1 MAIKKSELYSSLWA
15 GADSLRGGMDAS
27 EYKNYVLNLLFLKYI
42 SDKAK
47 NNMDSEIEVPQGCFY
62 EDILAL
68 EGDKEIGD
76 KLNKIIAKI
85 AERNDLKGVIDSVDF
100 NDNTKLGEGKAM
112 MDTLSNL
119 VKIFADLSLGA
130 HGALDDDLLGDAYE
144 YLMRHFASESG
155 KSKGQ
160 FYTPS
165 EVSLLLS
172 LLLGIDENTRQD
184 KSIYDPTCGSGSLL
198 LKASSLAGKKG
209 LTIYGQEKDISTTA
223 LCKMNMILHNSAT
236 ADIAKGGFSTLSNP
250 FFTTENGMLKTFD
263 YVVANPPFSLKNWT
277 DGLSIDPKSKQV
289 INDSFNRFEDGTPP
303 EKNGD
308 FAFLLHIIKSLK
320 DTGKGAVILPHG
332 VLFRGNAEGVI
343 RKNLLMKGY
352 IKGVIGLAPN
362 LFYGT
367 SIPACVIV
375 LDKENAHARKGVF
388 MIDASKDFKKDGN
401 KNRLRDQDVQKMIDT
416 FNALKEIPYYSKM
429 VSLEEISANDY
440 NLNIPRYIA
449 SKQELEKDLF
459 ALINSPSYL
468 PKNEIKAYA
477 PYFQVFKELKNM
489 LFKKSDKEGY
499 YALKTECENIK
510 ELITQS
516 LEYQTFHASVLSA
529 FDRLE
534 LFTTFNDLEPGFN
547 PKTLIESVCS
557 KVLKEFEKV
566 GILDKYGV
574 YQLFKDYYN
583 EVLQDDWFLLS
594 FNGFRSAK
602 ELRKLNP
609 LKDKN
614 KKANYLEEP
623 DFVIQKTY
631 YKSDLIPKNLIK
643 QRFFEKET
651 KELEALE
658 NALNEKEALL
668 DEFIEEHSNE
678 EGLFDGL
685 KINESVLKK
694 ELKNAT
700 DLEDKQILKTDL
712 EDKQILKT
720 DLEDK
725 QILKTALEWLE
736 AKNKALKMKNKAY
749 EELELK
755 AFHQYKNLEIN
766 EIKDLIIK
774 DKWLNSLKNALEN
787 KIQKRINAFI
797 STLNEIISSYSNSLL
812 ELDKEV
818 KESES
823 KVLEHL
829 KDLGLMG

>member
-1 MAIKKSELYSSLWA
+1 MSWL
-15 GADSLRGGMDAS
+15 
-27 EYKNYVLNLLFLKYI
+27 
-42 SDKAK
+42 
-47 NNMDSEIEVPQGCFY
+47 
-62 EDILAL
+62 
-68 EGDKEIGD
+68 
-76 KLNKIIAKI
+76 
-85 AERNDLKGVIDSVDF
+85 
-100 NDNTKLGEGKAM
+100 
-112 MDTLSNL
+112 
-119 VKIFADLSLGA
+119 
-130 HGALDDDLLGDAYE
+130 
-144 YLMRHFASESG
+144 
-155 KSKGQ
+155 
-160 FYTPS
+160 
-165 EVSLLLS
+165 
-172 LLLGIDENTRQD
+172 
-184 KSIYDPTCGSGSLL
+184 
-198 LKASSLAGKKG
+198 
-209 LTIYGQEKDISTTA
+209 
-223 LCKMNMILHNSAT
+223 
-236 ADIAKGGFSTLSNP
+236 
-250 FFTTENGMLKTFD
+250 
-263 YVVANPPFSLKNWT
+263 NPPFSLKNWT

-332 VLFRGNAEGVI
+332 VLFRGNAEGAI
-343 RKNLLMKGY
+343 RKNLLTKGY

-375 LDKENAHARKGVF
+375 LDKENARARKGVF

-401 KNRLRDQDVQKMIDT
+401 KNRLREQDVQKVIDT

-440 NLNIPRYIA
+440 NLNIARYIA
-449 SKQELEKDLF
+449 TKQESEKDLF
-459 ALINSPSYL
+459 ALINSHKASYL

-477 PYFQVFKELKNM
+477 PYFKVFKELKNT

-510 ELITQS
+510 DLITQS
-516 LEYQTFHASVLSA
+516 LEFQAFHASVLNA
-529 FDRLE
+529 FDRLN
-534 LFTTFNDLEPGFN
+534 LFETFDNLKPGFN

-566 GILDKYGV
+566 EILDKYGV

-594 FNGFRSAK
+594 FSFNDFLSAK

-643 QRFFEKET
+643 QRFFEKEA
-651 KELEALE
+651 KELEKLE
-658 NALNEKEALL
+658 NALNEKEA
-668 DEFIEEHSNE
+668 DFEEFIEEHSNNE
-678 EGLFDGL
+678 EGLFYEL
-685 KINESVLKK
+685 KTNESVLKK

-700 DLEDKQILKTDL
+700 DLED
-712 EDKQILKT
+712 E
-720 DLEDK
+720 E
-725 QILKTALEWLE
+725 ILKTALELLE

-755 AFHQYKNLEIN
+755 AFHQYKNLELN

-774 DKWLNSLKNALEN
+774 DKWLKSLKNALEN
-787 KIQKRINAFI
+787 KILKRINAFT
-797 STLNEIISSYSNSLL
+797 SALDEIISNYSNSLL

>member
-42 SDKAK
+42 SDKAR
-47 NNMDSEIEVPQGCFY
+47 NNNFSEIEVPQGCFY

-172 LLLGIDENTRQD
+172 LLLGINENTRQD

-198 LKASSLAGKKG
+198 LKASSLAGKNG

-223 LCKMNMILHNSAT
+223 LCKMNMILHNSAD
-236 ADIAKGGFSTLSNP
+236 ADIAKGGSSTLSNP
-250 FFTTENGMLKTFD
+250 FFIKNGMLQTFD

-289 INDSFNRFEDGTPP
+289 INDRFNRFEDGTPP

-308 FAFLLHIIKSLK
+308 FAFLLHIIKSLNP
-320 DTGKGAVILPHG
+320 TGKGAVILPHG

-343 RKNLLMKGY
+343 RKNLLTKGY

-367 SIPACVIV
+367 SIPACVII

-401 KNRLRDQDVQKMIDT
+401 KNRLREQDVQKMIDT
-416 FNALKEIPYYSKM
+416 FNAYKEIPYYSKI
-429 VSLEEISANDY
+429 VSLEEISTNDY
-440 NLNIPRYIA
+440 NLNIPRYITA
-449 SKQELEKDLF
+449 KQESEKDLF
-459 ALINSPSYL
+459 ALINSHKASYL
-468 PKNEIKAYA
+468 PKNEIEAYA
-477 PYFQVFKELKNM
+477 PYFQVFKELKNT

-516 LEYQTFHASVLSA
+516 LEYQTFHASVLNA
-529 FDRLE
+529 FESLD
-534 LFTTFNDLEPGFN
+534 LFETFNDLEPGFN

-566 GILDKYGV
+566 GTLDKYGV
-574 YQLFKDYYN
+574 YQIFKDYYN

-594 FNGFRSAK
+594 FNGFESAK
-602 ELRKLNP
+602 ELRELTP

-614 KKANYLEEP
+614 KKANYLEKP

-631 YKSDLIPKNLIK
+631 YKSDLIPKHLIK

-651 KELEALE
+651 KELEELE

-700 DLEDKQILKTDL
+700 DLEDKQILKT
-712 EDKQILKT
+712 
-720 DLEDK
+720 
-725 QILKTALEWLE
+725 ALEWLE

-755 AFHQYKNLEIN
+755 AFHQYKNLELS
-766 EIKDLIIK
+766 EIKVLIIQ

-787 KIQKRINAFI
+787 KILKRINALT
-797 STLNEIISSYSNSLL
+797 SALNGIIQTYSNSLL

>member
-47 NNMDSEIEVPQGCFY
+47 NNNFSEIEVPQGCFY

-85 AERNDLKGVIDSVDF
+85 AKRNELEGVIDSVDF

-112 MDTLSNL
+112 IDTLSNL

-236 ADIAKGGFSTLSNP
+236 ADIAKGGSSTLSNP
-250 FFTTENGMLKTFD
+250 LFTTENGMLKTFD

-289 INDSFNRFEDGTPP
+289 INDRFNRFEDGTPP

-320 DTGKGAVILPHG
+320 NTGKGAVILPHG
-332 VLFRGNAEGVI
+332 VLFRGNAEGSI

-388 MIDASKDFKKDGN
+388 LIDASKDFKKDGN

-416 FNALKEIPYYSKM
+416 FNAYKEIPYYSKM

-449 SKQELEKDLF
+449 AKPESEKDLF
-459 ALINSPSYL
+459 ALINSHKASYL
-468 PKNEIKAYA
+468 PKNEIKAYD
-477 PYFQVFKELKNM
+477 PYFKVFKELKNT

-510 ELITQS
+510 ELIIQS
-516 LEYQTFHASVLSA
+516 SEYQTFHASVLSA

-547 PKTLIESVCS
+547 PKTLIEGVCS
-557 KVLKEFEKV
+557 KVLYEFEKIE
-566 GILDKYGV
+566 ILDKYGV

-594 FNGFRSAK
+594 FNDFRSAK
-602 ELRKLNP
+602 ELRELTP

-623 DFVIQKTY
+623 DFAIQKTY

-643 QRFFEKET
+643 QRFFEQEA
-651 KELEALE
+651 KELEELE

-668 DEFIEEHSNE
+668 DEFIEEHSSE
-678 EGLFDGL
+678 EGLFYEL

-700 DLEDKQILKTDL
+700 DSEDKK
-712 EDKQILKT
+712 
-720 DLEDK
+720 
-725 QILKTALEWLE
+725 ILKTALEWLE

-774 DKWLNSLKNALEN
+774 DKWLKSLKNALEN
-787 KIQKRINAFI
+787 KILKRINAFT
-797 STLNEIISSYSNSLL
+797 SALNGIIQTYSNSLL

>member
-85 AERNDLKGVIDSVDF
+85 AERNGLKGVIDSVDF

-112 MDTLSNL
+112 VDTLSNL

-223 LCKMNMILHNSAT
+223 LCKMNMILHNSAD

-250 FFTTENGMLKTFD
+250 FFIKNGMLQTFD

-343 RKNLLMKGY
+343 RKNLLTKGY

-375 LDKENAHARKGVF
+375 LDKENARARKGVF

-401 KNRLRDQDVQKMIDT
+401 KNRLREQDVQKMIDT
-416 FNALKEIPYYSKM
+416 FNAYKEIPYYSKM

-468 PKNEIKAYA
+468 PKNEIKAYD
-477 PYFQVFKELKNM
+477 PYFQVFKELKNT

-510 ELITQS
+510 DYITQS

-529 FDRLE
+529 FESLD

-583 EVLQDDWFLLS
+583 EVLQDDWFLISL
-594 FNGFRSAK
+594 NGFISAK

-700 DLEDKQILKTDL
+700 DLEDKQILKT
-712 EDKQILKT
+712 
-720 DLEDK
+720 
-725 QILKTALEWLE
+725 ALEWLE

-797 STLNEIISSYSNSLL
+797 SALNEIISSYSNSLL

-829 KDLGLMG
+829 KDLGLIGW

>member
-1 MAIKKSELYSSLWA
+1 MAIKKSELHSSLWA

-42 SDKAK
+42 SDKAR
-47 NNMDSEIEVPQGCFY
+47 NNNFSEIEVPQGCFY

-76 KLNKIIAKI
+76 KLNKIIAEI

-112 MDTLSNL
+112 IDTLSNL

-172 LLLGIDENTRQD
+172 LLLGIDANTRQD

-198 LKASSLAGKKG
+198 LKASSLAGKNG

-236 ADIAKGGFSTLSNP
+236 ADIAKGGSSTLSNP
-250 FFTTENGMLKTFD
+250 FFIKNGMLQTFD

-332 VLFRGNAEGVI
+332 VLFRGNAEGTI
-343 RKNLLMKGY
+343 RKNLLTKGY

-375 LDKENAHARKGVF
+375 LDKENACARKGVF

-416 FNALKEIPYYSKM
+416 FNAYKEIPYYSKM

-449 SKQELEKDLF
+449 TKQELEKDLF
-459 ALINSPSYL
+459 ALINSHKASYL
-468 PKNEIKAYA
+468 PKNEIKAYD
-477 PYFQVFKELKNM
+477 PYFKVFKELKNT

-510 ELITQS
+510 DYITQS
-516 LEYQTFHASVLSA
+516 LEYQAFHASVLSA
-529 FDRLE
+529 FDRLD

-547 PKTLIESVCS
+547 PKTLIESVCQ

-583 EVLQDDWFLLS
+583 EVLQDDWFLIS
-594 FNGFRSAK
+594 FNGFESAK

-651 KELEALE
+651 KELEELE

-685 KINESVLKK
+685 KINESILKK

-700 DLEDKQILKTDL
+700 DS
-712 EDKQILKT
+712 
-720 DLEDK
+720 EDK
-725 QILKTALEWLE
+725 QILKTALEYLE

-766 EIKDLIIK
+766 EIKDLIIQ
-774 DKWLNSLKNALEN
+774 DKWLKSLKNALEN
-787 KIQKRINAFI
+787 KIQKRTNAFT
-797 STLNEIISSYSNSLL
+797 SALNEIIQTYSNSLL

>member
-42 SDKAK
+42 SDKARNDAK
-47 NNMDSEIEVPQGCFY
+47 NNTDSEIEVPEGCFY

-85 AERNDLKGVIDSVDF
+85 AEQNDLKGVIDSVDF

-112 MDTLSNL
+112 MDALSNL

-198 LKASSLAGKKG
+198 LKASSLAGKNG
-209 LTIYGQEKDISTTA
+209 LTIYGQEKDISTRA
-223 LCKMNMILHNSAT
+223 LCKMNTILHNSAD

-250 FFTTENGMLKTFD
+250 LFTTENGMLKTFD

-289 INDSFNRFEDGTPP
+289 INDRFNRFEDGTPP

-320 DTGKGAVILPHG
+320 NTGKGAVILPHG

-343 RKNLLMKGY
+343 RKNLLLKGY

-375 LDKENAHARKGVF
+375 LDKENARARKGVF
-388 MIDASKDFKKDGN
+388 LIDASKDFKKDGN
-401 KNRLRDQDVQKMIDT
+401 KNRLREQDVQKMIDT
-416 FNALKEIPYYSKM
+416 FNALKEIPHYSKM

-449 SKQELEKDLF
+449 AKQESEKDLF
-459 ALINSPSYL
+459 ALINSHKASYL
-468 PKNEIKAYA
+468 PKNEIEAYA
-477 PYFQVFKELKNM
+477 PYFKVFKELKNT

-516 LEYQTFHASVLSA
+516 LEFQTFHASVLSA
-529 FDRLE
+529 FDRLD
-534 LFTTFNDLEPGFN
+534 LFETFNHLEPGFN

-557 KVLKEFEKV
+557 KVLKEFEKIE
-566 GILDKYGV
+566 ILDKYGV

-602 ELRKLNP
+602 ELRKLTP

-643 QRFFEKET
+643 QRFFEKEA
-651 KELEALE
+651 KELEGLE

-668 DEFIEEHSNE
+668 NEFIEEHSNE

-685 KINESVLKK
+685 KINESALKK

-700 DLEDKQILKTDL
+700 DSEDKK
-712 EDKQILKT
+712 
-720 DLEDK
+720 
-725 QILKTALEWLE
+725 ILKTALELLE

-755 AFHQYKNLEIN
+755 AFHQYKNLELG
-766 EIKDLIIK
+766 EIKDLIIQ

-787 KIQKRINAFI
+787 KIQKRINAFA
-797 STLNEIISSYSNSLL
+797 SALNEIISSYSNSLL
-812 ELDKEV
+812 E
-818 KESES
+818 
-823 KVLEHL
+823 
-829 KDLGLMG
+829 

>member
-42 SDKAK
+42 SDKAR
-47 NNMDSEIEVPQGCFY
+47 NNNFSEIEVPQGCFY

-85 AERNDLKGVIDSVDF
+85 AKRNDLEGVIDSVDF

-112 MDTLSNL
+112 IDTLSNL

-223 LCKMNMILHNSAT
+223 LCKMNTILHNSAD
-236 ADIAKGGFSTLSNP
+236 ADIAKGGSSTLSNP
-250 FFTTENGMLKTFD
+250 LFIKNGMLKTFD

-289 INDSFNRFEDGTPP
+289 INDRFNRFEDGTPP

-320 DTGKGAVILPHG
+320 NTGKGAVILPHG

-343 RKNLLMKGY
+343 RKNLLLKGY

-367 SIPACVIV
+367 SIPACVMV
-375 LDKENAHARKGVF
+375 LDKENARTRKGVF
-388 MIDASKDFKKDGN
+388 VIDASKDFKKDGN

-449 SKQELEKDLF
+449 AKQESEKDLF

-468 PKNEIKAYA
+468 PKNEIEAYD
-477 PYFQVFKELKNM
+477 PYFQVFKELKNT
-489 LFKKSDKEGY
+489 LFKESDKEGY

-516 LEYQTFHASVLSA
+516 SEFQTFHASVLNA
-529 FDRLE
+529 FDRLD
-534 LFTTFNDLEPGFN
+534 LFETFNDLKPGFN
-547 PKTLIESVCS
+547 PKTLIKSVCQ
-557 KVLKEFEKV
+557 KVLKEFEKIE
-566 GILDKYGV
+566 ILDKYGV
-574 YQLFKDYYN
+574 YQIFKDCYN
-583 EVLQDDWFLLS
+583 KVLQDDWFLLS
-594 FNGFRSAK
+594 FNDFLSAK
-602 ELRKLNP
+602 ELRELTP

-623 DFVIQKTY
+623 DFVIQKTH
-631 YKSDLIPKNLIK
+631 YKSDLIPKHLIK
-643 QRFFEKET
+643 QRFFEKES
-651 KELEALE
+651 KELEELE

-668 DEFIEEHSNE
+668 DEFIEEHSSE
-678 EGLFDGL
+678 EGLFYES

-700 DLEDKQILKTDL
+700 DLEDKK
-712 EDKQILKT
+712 
-720 DLEDK
+720 
-725 QILKTALEWLE
+725 ILKTALELLE
-736 AKNKALKMKNKAY
+736 AKNKALKMKNKAH
-749 EELELK
+749 EALELK
-755 AFHQYKNLEIN
+755 AFHQYKNLKLG
-766 EIKDLIIK
+766 EIKDLIIQ
-774 DKWLNSLKNALEN
+774 DKWLKSLKNALEN
-787 KIQKRINAFI
+787 KILKRINAFT
-797 STLNEIISSYSNSLL
+797 SALNGIIQTYSNSLL

-829 KDLGLMG
+829 KDLGIVV

>member
-42 SDKAK
+42 SDKARS
-47 NNMDSEIEVPQGCFY
+47 NMDSEIEVPQGCFY

-76 KLNKIIAKI
+76 KLNKIISKI
-85 AERNDLKGVIDSVDF
+85 AEQNDLKGVIDSVDF

-112 MDTLSNL
+112 IDTLSNL
-119 VKIFADLSLGA
+119 VKIFADLSLGT

-184 KSIYDPTCGSGSLL
+184 KSIYDPACGSGSLL
-198 LKASSLAGKKG
+198 LKASSLAGEKG

-236 ADIAKGGFSTLSNP
+236 ADIAKGGSSTLSNP
-250 FFTTENGMLKTFD
+250 LFTTENGMLKTFD

-289 INDSFNRFEDGTPP
+289 INDRFNRFEDGTPP

-320 DTGKGAVILPHG
+320 NTGKGAVILPHG
-332 VLFRGNAEGVI
+332 VLFGGNAEGAI
-343 RKNLLMKGY
+343 RKNLLTKGY

-367 SIPACVIV
+367 SIPACVII
-375 LDKENAHARKGVF
+375 LDKENARARKGVF
-388 MIDASKDFKKDGN
+388 IIDASKDFKKDGN

-440 NLNIPRYIA
+440 NLNIPRYITA
-449 SKQELEKDLF
+449 KQESEKDLF
-459 ALINSPSYL
+459 ALTNSHKASYL

-477 PYFQVFKELKNM
+477 PYFRVFKELKNT

-516 LEYQTFHASVLSA
+516 SEFQTFHASVLSA

-534 LFTTFNDLEPGFN
+534 LSTTFNSLEPGFN

-557 KVLKEFEKV
+557 KVLYEFEKIE
-566 GILDKYGV
+566 ILDKYGV

-583 EVLQDDWFLLS
+583 EVLQDDWFLIS
-594 FNGFRSAK
+594 FNGFISAK
-602 ELRKLNP
+602 ELRELTP

-631 YKSDLIPKNLIK
+631 YKSDLIPKHLIK
-643 QRFFEKET
+643 QRFFEKEA
-651 KELEALE
+651 KELEELE
-658 NALNEKEALL
+658 NALNGKEA
-668 DEFIEEHSNE
+668 DFEEFIEEHSNE

-700 DLEDKQILKTDL
+700 DSEDEK
-712 EDKQILKT
+712 
-720 DLEDK
+720 
-725 QILKTALEWLE
+725 ILKTALALLE

-755 AFHQYKNLEIN
+755 AFHQYKNLELD
-766 EIKDLIIK
+766 EIKDLIIQ

-787 KIQKRINAFI
+787 KIQKRINAFT
-797 STLNEIISSYSNSLL
+797 SALNGIIQTYSNSLL

>member
-42 SDKAK
+42 SDKAR
-47 NNMDSEIEVPQGCFY
+47 NNNFSEIEVPQGCFY

-112 MDTLSNL
+112 IDTLSNL

-172 LLLGIDENTRQD
+172 LLLGIDANTKQD

-198 LKASSLAGKKG
+198 LKASSLAGKNG

-223 LCKMNMILHNSAT
+223 LCKMNMILHHSAD

-250 FFTTENGMLKTFD
+250 LFTTENGMLKTFD

-289 INDSFNRFEDGTPP
+289 INDRFNRFEDGTPP

-332 VLFRGNAEGVI
+332 VLFRGNAQGAI
-343 RKNLLMKGY
+343 RKNLLTKGY

-375 LDKENAHARKGVF
+375 LDKENARAKKGVF

-401 KNRLRDQDVQKMIDT
+401 KNRLREQDVQKMIDT

-440 NLNIPRYIA
+440 NLNIARYIA
-449 SKQELEKDLF
+449 AKQESEKDLF
-459 ALINSPSYL
+459 ALINSHKASYL

-477 PYFQVFKELKNM
+477 PYFQLKNT

-510 ELITQS
+510 DLITQS
-516 LEYQTFHASVLSA
+516 SEFQAFHASVLNA
-529 FDRLE
+529 FDRLN
-534 LFTTFNDLEPGFN
+534 LFETFDHLEPGFN

-566 GILDKYGV
+566 EILDKYGV
-574 YQLFKDYYN
+574 YQLFKGYYN
-583 EVLQDDWFLLS
+583 EVLQDDWLLLS
-594 FNGFRSAK
+594 FNDFMSAK
-602 ELRKLNP
+602 ELRELNP
-609 LKDKN
+609 LKGKN

-643 QRFFEKET
+643 QRFFEKEA
-651 KELEALE
+651 KELEQLE
-658 NALNEKEALL
+658 NALNEKEA
-668 DEFIEEHSNE
+668 DFEEFIEEHSNNE
-678 EGLFDGL
+678 EGLFDEL

-700 DLEDKQILKTDL
+700 DLEDK
-712 EDKQILKT
+712 E
-720 DLEDK
+720 
-725 QILKTALEWLE
+725 ILKTALELLE
-736 AKNKALKMKNKAY
+736 AKNKALKMKNKAH
-749 EELELK
+749 EKLELK
-755 AFHQYKNLEIN
+755 AFHQYKNLKLD
-766 EIKDLIIK
+766 EIKDLIIQ
-774 DKWLNSLKNALEN
+774 DKWLKSLKNALEN
-787 KIQKRINAFI
+787 KILKRINAFA
-797 STLNEIISSYSNSLL
+797 STLNEIIQTYSNSLL

-829 KDLGLMG
+829 KDLGVVV

>member
-42 SDKAK
+42 SDKAR
-47 NNMDSEIEVPQGCFY
+47 NNTYSEIEVPQGCFY

-76 KLNKIIAKI
+76 KLNKIIAEI
-85 AERNDLKGVIDSVDF
+85 AEQNELKGVIDSVDF

-112 MDTLSNL
+112 IDTLSNL

-130 HGALDDDLLGDAYE
+130 HGALGDDLLGDAYE

-172 LLLGIDENTRQD
+172 LLLGIDENTKQD

-198 LKASSLAGKKG
+198 LKASSLAGEKG

-223 LCKMNMILHNSAT
+223 LCRMNLFLHNAPNHK
-236 ADIAKGGFSTLSNP
+236 IKGGSSTLSNP
-250 FFTTENGMLKTFD
+250 LLIKNGMLQTFD

-277 DGLSIDPKSKQV
+277 NGLSIDPKSKQV

-320 DTGKGAVILPHG
+320 NTGKGAVILPHG

-343 RKNLLMKGY
+343 RKNLLLKGY

-375 LDKENAHARKGVF
+375 LDKENARARKGVF
-388 MIDASKDFKKDGN
+388 LIDASKDFKKDGN
-401 KNRLRDQDVQKMIDT
+401 KNRLREQDVQKMIDT

-440 NLNIPRYIA
+440 NLNIARYIA
-449 SKQELEKDLF
+449 AKQESEKDLF
-459 ALINSPSYL
+459 ALINSHKASYL
-468 PKNEIKAYA
+468 PKNEIEAYD
-477 PYFQVFKELKNM
+477 PYFQVFKELKNT

-516 LEYQTFHASVLSA
+516 SEYQTFHASVLSA

-534 LFTTFNDLEPGFN
+534 LPTTFNDLEPGFN
-547 PKTLIESVCS
+547 PKTLIESVCQ
-557 KVLKEFEKV
+557 KVLYEFEKIE
-566 GILDKYGV
+566 ILDKYGV

-583 EVLQDDWFLLS
+583 EVLQDDWFLIS
-594 FNGFRSAK
+594 FNGFESAK
-602 ELRKLNP
+602 NLRKLNP

-643 QRFFEKET
+643 QRFFEQET
-651 KELEALE
+651 KELEELE

-700 DLEDKQILKTDL
+700 DLEDEK
-712 EDKQILKT
+712 
-720 DLEDK
+720 
-725 QILKTALEWLE
+725 ILKTALEWLE

-797 STLNEIISSYSNSLL
+797 SALNGIISSYSNSLL

-829 KDLGLMG
+829 KDLGIVV

>member
-1 MAIKKSELYSSLWA
+1 MAIKKSELYSSLWS

-47 NNMDSEIEVPQGCFY
+47 NNRDSEIEVPQGCFY

-112 MDTLSNL
+112 TDTLSNL

-184 KSIYDPTCGSGSLL
+184 KSIYDPACGSGSLL

-236 ADIAKGGFSTLSNP
+236 ADIAKGGSSTLSNP
-250 FFTTENGMLKTFD
+250 FFIKNGMLQTFD

-308 FAFLLHIIKSLK
+308 FAFLLHIIKSLNP
-320 DTGKGAVILPHG
+320 TGKGAVILPHG

-388 MIDASKDFKKDGN
+388 VIDASKDFKKDGN
-401 KNRLRDQDVQKMIDT
+401 KNRLREQDVQKMIDT
-416 FNALKEIPYYSKM
+416 FNAYKEIPYYSKM

-449 SKQELEKDLF
+449 AKQELEKDLF

-477 PYFQVFKELKNM
+477 PYFQVFKELKNT

-529 FDRLE
+529 FESLD
-534 LFTTFNDLEPGFN
+534 LFETFNDLEPGFN

-557 KVLKEFEKV
+557 RVLKVFEKV

-583 EVLQDDWFLLS
+583 EVLQDDWFLIS

-631 YKSDLIPKNLIK
+631 YKSDLIPINLIK

-678 EGLFDGL
+678 DGLFDGL

-700 DLEDKQILKTDL
+700 DLEDK
-712 EDKQILKT
+712 E
-720 DLEDK
+720 
-725 QILKTALEWLE
+725 ILKTALDMAE

-787 KIQKRINAFI
+787 KIQKRTNAFI
-797 STLNEIISSYSNSLL
+797 SALNEIISSYSNSLL

>member
-1 MAIKKSELYSSLWA
+1 M
-15 GADSLRGGMDAS
+15 
-27 EYKNYVLNLLFLKYI
+27 
-42 SDKAK
+42 
-47 NNMDSEIEVPQGCFY
+47 
-62 EDILAL
+62 
-68 EGDKEIGD
+68 
-76 KLNKIIAKI
+76 
-85 AERNDLKGVIDSVDF
+85 
-100 NDNTKLGEGKAM
+100 
-112 MDTLSNL
+112 
-119 VKIFADLSLGA
+119 
-130 HGALDDDLLGDAYE
+130 
-144 YLMRHFASESG
+144 
-155 KSKGQ
+155 
-160 FYTPS
+160 
-165 EVSLLLS
+165 S

-198 LKASSLAGKKG
+198 LKASSLAGKRG

-236 ADIAKGGFSTLSNP
+236 ADIAKGGSSTLSNP
-250 FFTTENGMLKTFD
+250 FFIKNGMLQTFD

-332 VLFRGNAEGVI
+332 VLFRGNAEGSI
-343 RKNLLMKGY
+343 RKNLLTKGY

-375 LDKENAHARKGVF
+375 LDKENARARKGVF

-416 FNALKEIPYYSKM
+416 FNAYKEIPYYSKM

-449 SKQELEKDLF
+449 AKQELEKDLF

-468 PKNEIKAYA
+468 PKNEIKAYD
-477 PYFQVFKELKNM
+477 PYFQVFKELKNT

-574 YQLFKDYYN
+574 YQLFKDYYD
-583 EVLQDDWFLLS
+583 EVLQDDWFLIS
-594 FNGFRSAK
+594 FNGFESAK

-623 DFVIQKTY
+623 DFIVQKTY
-631 YKSDLIPKNLIK
+631 YKSDLIPKHLIK

-700 DLEDKQILKTDL
+700 DLED
-712 EDKQILKT
+712 E
-720 DLEDK
+720 E
-725 QILKTALEWLE
+725 ILKTALEYLE

-755 AFHQYKNLEIN
+755 RSTN
-766 EIKDLIIK
+766 IKT
-774 DKWLNSLKNALEN
+774 LKSM
-787 KIQKRINAFI
+787 KSR
-797 STLNEIISSYSNSLL
+797 ISS
-812 ELDKEV
+812 
-818 KESES
+818 S
-823 KVLEHL
+823 KTN
-829 KDLGLMG
+829 GSTA

>member
-42 SDKAK
+42 SDKARS
-47 NNMDSEIEVPQGCFY
+47 NRDSEIEVPQGCFY

-112 MDTLSNL
+112 TDTLSNL

-184 KSIYDPTCGSGSLL
+184 KSIYDPACGSGSLL

-236 ADIAKGGFSTLSNP
+236 ADIAKGGSSTLSNP
-250 FFTTENGMLKTFD
+250 FFIKNNMLQTFD

-320 DTGKGAVILPHG
+320 GTGKGAVILPHG

-343 RKNLLMKGY
+343 RKNLLLKGY

-388 MIDASKDFKKDGN
+388 VIDASKDFKKDGN

-416 FNALKEIPYYSKM
+416 FNAYKEIPYYSKM

-477 PYFQVFKELKNM
+477 PYFQVFKELKNT

-583 EVLQDDWFLLS
+583 EVLQDDWFLIS
-594 FNGFRSAK
+594 FNGFESAK

-623 DFVIQKTY
+623 DFIIQKTY

-651 KELEALE
+651 KELEELE

-700 DLEDKQILKTDL
+700 DLEDKET
-712 EDKQILKT
+712 
-720 DLEDK
+720 
-725 QILKTALEWLE
+725 LKTALEWLE

-797 STLNEIISSYSNSLL
+797 SALNEIISSYSNSLL

-829 KDLGLMG
+829 KDLGLMGW

>member
-42 SDKAK
+42 SDKAR
-47 NNMDSEIEVPQGCFY
+47 NNNFSEIEVPEGCFY

-85 AERNDLKGVIDSVDF
+85 AERNDLIKGVIDSVDF

-112 MDTLSNL
+112 IDTLSNL

-172 LLLGIDENTRQD
+172 LLLGIDENTRQY

-198 LKASSLAGKKG
+198 LKASSLAGEKG

-223 LCKMNMILHNSAT
+223 LCKMNMILHNST
-236 ADIAKGGFSTLSNP
+236 DADIAKGGSSTLSNP
-250 FFTTENGMLKTFD
+250 LFTTENGMLKTFD

-289 INDSFNRFEDGTPP
+289 INDRFNRFEDGTPP

-332 VLFRGNAEGVI
+332 VLFRGNAESVI
-343 RKNLLMKGY
+343 RKNLLLKGY

-388 MIDASKDFKKDGN
+388 LIDASKDFKKDGN
-401 KNRLRDQDVQKMIDT
+401 KNRLREQDVQKMIDT
-416 FNALKEIPYYSKM
+416 FNAYKEIPYYSKM

-449 SKQELEKDLF
+449 AKQELEKDLF
-459 ALINSPSYL
+459 ALINSHKASYL
-468 PKNEIKAYA
+468 PKNEIEAYA
-477 PYFQVFKELKNM
+477 PYFRVFKELKNT

-516 LEYQTFHASVLSA
+516 SEYQTFHASVLNA
-529 FDRLE
+529 FDRLD
-534 LFTTFNDLEPGFN
+534 LFETFNHLEPGFT

-557 KVLKEFEKV
+557 KVLYEFEKIE
-566 GILDKYGV
+566 ILDRYGV

-594 FNGFRSAK
+594 FNGFLSAR
-602 ELRKLNP
+602 ELRELTP

-643 QRFFEKET
+643 QRFFEKEA
-651 KELEALE
+651 KELEGLE
-658 NALNEKEALL
+658 NALNGKEA
-668 DEFIEEHSNE
+668 DFEEFIEEHSNE
-678 EGLFDGL
+678 EGLFYEL

-700 DLEDKQILKTDL
+700 DSEDKK
-712 EDKQILKT
+712 
-720 DLEDK
+720 
-725 QILKTALEWLE
+725 ILKTALEFLE

-766 EIKDLIIK
+766 EIKDLIIQ
-774 DKWLNSLKNALEN
+774 DKWLKSLKNALEN
-787 KIQKRINAFI
+787 KIQKRINAFT
-797 STLNEIISSYSNSLL
+797 SALNEIISSYSNSLL

-829 KDLGLMG
+829 KDLGLLG

>member
-112 MDTLSNL
+112 VDTLSNL

-236 ADIAKGGFSTLSNP
+236 ADIAKGGSSTLSNP
-250 FFTTENGMLKTFD
+250 LFIKNGMLQTFD

-289 INDSFNRFEDGTPP
+289 INDHFNRFEDGTPP

-308 FAFLLHIIKSLK
+308 FAFLLHIIKSLNP
-320 DTGKGAVILPHG
+320 TGKGAVILPHG
-332 VLFRGNAEGVI
+332 VLFRGNAEAQI

-375 LDKENAHARKGVF
+375 LDKENAYARKGVF

-416 FNALKEIPYYSKM
+416 FNAYKEIPYYSKM
-429 VSLEEISANDY
+429 VSLEEISLNHY

-449 SKQELEKDLF
+449 AKQELEKDLF

-477 PYFQVFKELKNM
+477 PYFQVFKELKNT

-534 LFTTFNDLEPGFN
+534 LPTTFNDLEPGFN

-557 KVLKEFEKV
+557 RVLKEFEKV

-583 EVLQDDWFLLS
+583 EVLQDDWFLIS
-594 FNGFRSAK
+594 FNGFESAK

-631 YKSDLIPKNLIK
+631 YKSDLIPKHLIK

-700 DLEDKQILKTDL
+700 DLED
-712 EDKQILKT
+712 E
-720 DLEDK
+720 E
-725 QILKTALEWLE
+725 ILKTALEWLE

-787 KIQKRINAFI
+787 KILKRTNAFT
-797 STLNEIISSYSNSLL
+797 SALNGIIQTYSNSLL

>member
-47 NNMDSEIEVPQGCFY
+47 NDPDSDIIVPQGCFY

-85 AERNDLKGVIDSVDF
+85 AEQNDLLKGAIDSVDF

-119 VKIFADLSLGA
+119 VKIFANLSLGA

-172 LLLGIDENTRQD
+172 LLLEIDKNTRQD
-184 KSIYDPTCGSGSLL
+184 ETIYDPTCGSGSLL
-198 LKASSLAGKKG
+198 LKASSLAGEKG

-223 LCKMNMILHNSAT
+223 LCKMNMVLHNSAT
-236 ADIAKGGFSTLSNP
+236 ADIAKGGSSTLSNP
-250 FFTTENGMLKTFD
+250 YFLENGMLKTFD

-277 DGLSIDPKSKQV
+277 DGLSMDPKSKQV
-289 INDSFNRFEDGTPP
+289 IDDNFNRFEDGTPP

-320 DTGKGAVILPHG
+320 NTGKGAVILPHG

-343 RKNLLMKGY
+343 RKNILTKGY

-401 KNRLRDQDVQKMIDT
+401 KNRLREQDVQKMIDT
-416 FNALKEIPYYSKM
+416 FKAKKEIPYYSKM

-440 NLNIPRYIA
+440 NLNIPRYIVA
-449 SKQELEKDLF
+449 EQELEKDLF
-459 ALINSPSYL
+459 ALINSHKANYL
-468 PKNEIKAYA
+468 PKNEIEAYA
-477 PYFQVFKELKNM
+477 PYFKVFKELKNT

-510 ELITQS
+510 DLITES
-516 LEYQTFHASVLSA
+516 LEYQAFHASVLNA
-529 FDRLE
+529 FDRLD
-534 LFTTFNDLEPGFN
+534 LWTTFNDLEPGFN
-547 PKTLIESVCS
+547 PKTLIESVCQ
-557 KVLKEFEKV
+557 KVLQEFEK
-566 GILDKYGV
+566 GEILDQYGV

-583 EVLQDDWFLLS
+583 EVLQDDWFLISL
-594 FNGFRSAK
+594 NGFESAK
-602 ELRKLNP
+602 ELRKLIP

-631 YKSDLIPKNLIK
+631 YKSDLIPKDLIK
-643 QRFFEKET
+643 QRFFKEKSSM
-651 KELEALE
+651 LEELE

-678 EGLFDGL
+678 EGLFDEL
-685 KINESVLKK
+685 KVNESVLKK

-700 DLEDKQILKTDL
+700 DPED
-712 EDKQILKT
+712 E
-720 DLEDK
+720 
-725 QILKTALEWLE
+725 QILKTALELLE
-736 AKNKALKMKNKAY
+736 AKNKAQKAKNKAD
-749 EELELK
+749 EALELK
-755 AFHQYKNLEIN
+755 AFHQYKKLEIE

-774 DKWLNSLKNALEN
+774 DKWLKRLKNALED
-787 KIQKRINAFI
+787 KILKRINAF
-797 STLNEIISSYSNSLL
+797 SSALNAIIANYSNSLL

>member
-27 EYKNYVLNLLFLKYI
+27 EYKNYVLTLLFLKYI

-47 NNMDSEIEVPQGCFY
+47 NDAKNNADSEIEVCQGCFY

-112 MDTLSNL
+112 IDTLSNL
-119 VKIFADLSLGA
+119 VKIFADLSLGT

-165 EVSLLLS
+165 KVSLLLS

-184 KSIYDPTCGSGSLL
+184 KSIYDPACGSGSLL
-198 LKASSLAGKKG
+198 LKASSLAGEKG

-223 LCKMNMILHNSAT
+223 LCKMNMILHNSAD

-250 FFTTENGMLKTFD
+250 LFTTENGMLKTFD

-320 DTGKGAVILPHG
+320 NTGKGAVILPHG

-343 RKNLLMKGY
+343 RKNLLLKGY

-367 SIPACVIV
+367 SIPACVCV
-375 LDKENAHARKGVF
+375 LDKENARARKGVF
-388 MIDASKDFKKDGN
+388 LIDASKDFKKDGN

-429 VSLEEISANDY
+429 ISLEEISANDY

-449 SKQELEKDLF
+449 AKQESEKDLF
-459 ALINSPSYL
+459 ALINSHKASYL
-468 PKNEIKAYA
+468 PKNEIKAYD
-477 PYFQVFKELKNM
+477 PYFRVFKELKNT
-489 LFKKSDKEGY
+489 LFKKSDKESY

-510 ELITQS
+510 ELIIQS
-516 LEYQTFHASVLSA
+516 SEFQTFHASVLSA

-534 LFTTFNDLEPGFN
+534 LSTTFNDLEPGFN

-557 KVLKEFEKV
+557 KVLKEFEKIE
-566 GILDKYGV
+566 ILDKYGV

-594 FNGFRSAK
+594 FNGFISAK

-623 DFVIQKTY
+623 DFIIQKTY

-643 QRFFEKET
+643 QRFFEQEA
-651 KELEALE
+651 KELEELE
-658 NALNEKEALL
+658 NTLNEKEALL

-700 DLEDKQILKTDL
+700 DLEDKK
-712 EDKQILKT
+712 
-720 DLEDK
+720 
-725 QILKTALEWLE
+725 ILKTALEWLE

-755 AFHQYKNLEIN
+755 AFHQYKNLELD

-797 STLNEIISSYSNSLL
+797 SALNGIIQTYSNSLL

>member
-42 SDKAK
+42 SDKARNDAK
-47 NNMDSEIEVPQGCFY
+47 NHIESAIEVPQGCFY

-85 AERNDLKGVIDSVDF
+85 AKKNQLEGVIDSVDF

-112 MDTLSNL
+112 IDTLSNL

-223 LCKMNMILHNSAT
+223 LCKMNMILHNN
-236 ADIAKGGFSTLSNP
+236 ADAEIAKGGSSTLSNP
-250 FFTTENGMLKTFD
+250 LFTTENGMLKTFD

-289 INDSFNRFEDGTPP
+289 INDNFNRFEDGTPP

-320 DTGKGAVILPHG
+320 NTGKGVVILPHG
-332 VLFRGNAEGVI
+332 VLFRGNAESAI
-343 RKNLLMKGY
+343 RKNLLTKGY

-416 FNALKEIPYYSKM
+416 FNTLKEIPYYSKM

-440 NLNIPRYIA
+440 NLNIPRYITA
-449 SKQELEKDLF
+449 KQESEKDLF
-459 ALINSPSYL
+459 ALINSHKASYL
-468 PKNEIKAYA
+468 PQNEIEIYD
-477 PYFQVFKELKNM
+477 PYFRVFKELKNT

-499 YALKTECENIK
+499 YALKTECQNIK
-510 ELITQS
+510 DLITQS
-516 LEYQTFHASVLSA
+516 QEFHAFHASVLNA
-529 FDRLE
+529 FERLE
-534 LFTTFNDLEPGFN
+534 LLETFNHLEPGFN

-557 KVLKEFEKV
+557 KVLKEFEK
-566 GILDKYGV
+566 GEILDKYGV

-594 FNGFRSAK
+594 FNGFLSAK

-643 QRFFEKET
+643 QRFFEKEA
-651 KELEALE
+651 KELEELE
-658 NALNEKEALL
+658 NALNEKEA
-668 DEFIEEHSNE
+668 DFEEFIEEHSNE
-678 EGLFDGL
+678 EGLFYEL

-700 DLEDKQILKTDL
+700 DLEDKQILKT
-712 EDKQILKT
+712 
-720 DLEDK
+720 
-725 QILKTALEWLE
+725 ALELLE

-755 AFHQYKNLEIN
+755 AFHQYKNLKLN

-774 DKWLNSLKNALEN
+774 DKWLKSLKNALEN
-787 KIQKRINAFI
+787 KIFKRINAFT
-797 STLNEIISSYSNSLL
+797 SALNGIIQTYSNSLL

>member
-42 SDKAK
+42 SDKAR
-47 NNMDSEIEVPQGCFY
+47 NNNFSEIEVPQGCFY

-112 MDTLSNL
+112 IDALSNL

-172 LLLGIDENTRQD
+172 LLLGIDANTRQD

-198 LKASSLAGKKG
+198 LKASSLAGTNG

-223 LCKMNMILHNSAT
+223 LCKMNMILHNSAD

-250 FFTTENGMLKTFD
+250 LFIKNGMLKTFD

-289 INDSFNRFEDGTPP
+289 INDRFNRFEDGTPP

-320 DTGKGAVILPHG
+320 NTGKGAVILPHG

-343 RKNLLMKGY
+343 RKNLLLKGY
-352 IKGVIGLAPN
+352 IKGVIGLASN

-375 LDKENAHARKGVF
+375 LDKENARARKGVF

-401 KNRLRDQDVQKMIDT
+401 KNRLREQDVQKMIDT

-449 SKQELEKDLF
+449 AKQELEKDLF
-459 ALINSPSYL
+459 ALINSHKASYL

-477 PYFQVFKELKNM
+477 PYFQVFKELKNT

-510 ELITQS
+510 ELIIQS
-516 LEYQTFHASVLSA
+516 SEYQTFHASVLSA
-529 FDRLE
+529 FDRLD
-534 LFTTFNDLEPGFN
+534 LFETFNDLEPGFN

-557 KVLKEFEKV
+557 RVLKEFEKV
-566 GILDKYGV
+566 EILDKYGV

-602 ELRKLNP
+602 ELRELTP

-643 QRFFEKET
+643 QRFFEQEA
-651 KELEALE
+651 KELEELE
-658 NALNEKEALL
+658 NALNEKEAHFE
-668 DEFIEEHSNE
+668 EFIEEHSSE
-678 EGLFDGL
+678 EGLFYEL

-700 DLEDKQILKTDL
+700 DSEDK
-712 EDKQILKT
+712 E
-720 DLEDK
+720 
-725 QILKTALEWLE
+725 ILKTALELLE

-755 AFHQYKNLEIN
+755 AFHQYKNLELN
-766 EIKDLIIK
+766 EIKDLIVQ
-774 DKWLNSLKNALEN
+774 DKWLKSLKNALEN
-787 KIQKRINAFI
+787 KILKRINAFI
-797 STLNEIISSYSNSLL
+797 SALNGIIQTYSNSLL

>member
-42 SDKAK
+42 SDKAR
-47 NNMDSEIEVPQGCFY
+47 NNNFSEIEVPEGCFY

-198 LKASSLAGKKG
+198 LKASSLAGEKG

-236 ADIAKGGFSTLSNP
+236 ADIAKGGSSTLSNP
-250 FFTTENGMLKTFD
+250 LFTTENGMLKTFD

-320 DTGKGAVILPHG
+320 NTGKGAVILPHG

-343 RKNLLMKGY
+343 RKNLLLKGY

-362 LFYGT
+362 LFS

-388 MIDASKDFKKDGN
+388 VIDASKDFKKDGN
-401 KNRLRDQDVQKMIDT
+401 KNRLREQDVQKMIDA
-416 FNALKEIPYYSKM
+416 FNAYKEIPYYSKM

-449 SKQELEKDLF
+449 SKQESEKDLF
-459 ALINSPSYL
+459 ALINSHKASYL
-468 PKNEIKAYA
+468 PKNEIEAYA
-477 PYFQVFKELKNM
+477 PYFQVFKELKNT

-516 LEYQTFHASVLSA
+516 SEFQTFHASVLDA
-529 FDRLE
+529 FDRLD
-534 LFTTFNDLEPGFN
+534 LFETFNDLKPGFN

-557 KVLKEFEKV
+557 KVLYEFEKIE
-566 GILDKYGV
+566 ILDKYGA

-602 ELRKLNP
+602 ELRKLTP

-631 YKSDLIPKNLIK
+631 YKSDLIPKHLIK
-643 QRFFEKET
+643 QRFFEKEA
-651 KELEALE
+651 KELEELE
-658 NALNEKEALL
+658 NALNEKEVNFE
-668 DEFIEEHSNE
+668 EFIEEHSNE

-700 DLEDKQILKTDL
+700 DLEDKK
-712 EDKQILKT
+712 
-720 DLEDK
+720 
-725 QILKTALEWLE
+725 ILKTALELLE

-755 AFHQYKNLEIN
+755 AFHQYKNLELG

-774 DKWLNSLKNALEN
+774 DKWLKSLKNALEN
-787 KIQKRINAFI
+787 KILKRINAFA
-797 STLNEIISSYSNSLL
+797 SALNGIIQTYSNSLL

>member
-42 SDKAK
+42 SDKAR
-47 NNMDSEIEVPQGCFY
+47 NNSFSEIEVPQGCFY

-198 LKASSLAGKKG
+198 LKASSLAGKLG

-223 LCKMNMILHNSAT
+223 LCKMNMILHHSAD
-236 ADIAKGGFSTLSNP
+236 ADIAKGGSSTLSNP
-250 FFTTENGMLKTFD
+250 FFIKNGMLQTFD

-289 INDSFNRFEDGTPP
+289 INDRFNRFEDGTPP

-320 DTGKGAVILPHG
+320 NTGKGAVILPHG
-332 VLFRGNAEGVI
+332 VLFRGNAEGSI
-343 RKNLLMKGY
+343 RKNLLLKGY

-367 SIPACVIV
+367 SIPACVII
-375 LDKENAHARKGVF
+375 LDKENARARKGVF

-401 KNRLRDQDVQKMIDT
+401 KNRLREQDVQKMIDT
-416 FNALKEIPYYSKM
+416 FNAYKEVPYYSKM

-449 SKQELEKDLF
+449 AKQESEKDLF
-459 ALINSPSYL
+459 ALINSHKASYL

-477 PYFQVFKELKNM
+477 PYFRVFKELKNT

-510 ELITQS
+510 DYITQS
-516 LEYQTFHASVLSA
+516 LEFQTFHASVLSA
-529 FDRLE
+529 FDRLD
-534 LFTTFNDLEPGFN
+534 LFETFNNLEPGFN
-547 PKTLIESVCS
+547 PKTLIEGVCS
-557 KVLKEFEKV
+557 KVLYEFEKIE
-566 GILDKYGV
+566 ILDKYGV

-583 EVLQDDWFLLS
+583 EVLQDDWFLIS
-594 FNGFRSAK
+594 FNGFISAK
-602 ELRKLNP
+602 NLRKLTP

-678 EGLFDGL
+678 EGLFYEL

-700 DLEDKQILKTDL
+700 DLEDEEILKNRFRMSRS
-712 EDKQILKT
+712 EKQG
-720 DLEDK
+720 
-725 QILKTALEWLE
+725 
-736 AKNKALKMKNKAY
+736 AKNEK
-749 EELELK
+749 
-755 AFHQYKNLEIN
+755 
-766 EIKDLIIK
+766 
-774 DKWLNSLKNALEN
+774 
-787 KIQKRINAFI
+787 
-797 STLNEIISSYSNSLL
+797 
-812 ELDKEV
+812 
-818 KESES
+818 
-823 KVLEHL
+823 
-829 KDLGLMG
+829 

>member
-42 SDKAK
+42 SDKAR
-47 NNMDSEIEVPQGCFY
+47 NNNFSEIEVPQGCFY

-112 MDTLSNL
+112 VDTLSNL

-223 LCKMNMILHNSAT
+223 LCKMNMILHNST
-236 ADIAKGGFSTLSNP
+236 GADIAKGGSSTLSNP
-250 FFTTENGMLKTFD
+250 FFIKNGMLQTFD

-320 DTGKGAVILPHG
+320 NTGKGAVILPHG
-332 VLFRGNAEGVI
+332 VLFRGNAEGAI

-401 KNRLRDQDVQKMIDT
+401 KNRLRDQDIQKMIDT
-416 FNALKEIPYYSKM
+416 FNAYKEIPYYSKM

-459 ALINSPSYL
+459 ALINSHKASYL

-477 PYFQVFKELKNM
+477 PYFRVFKELKNT

-510 ELITQS
+510 DLITQS
-516 LEYQTFHASVLSA
+516 SEFQAFHASVLSA
-529 FDRLE
+529 FDRLD
-534 LFTTFNDLEPGFN
+534 LFETFNDLEPGFN

-566 GILDKYGV
+566 EILDKYGV

-594 FNGFRSAK
+594 FNDFLSAK
-602 ELRKLNP
+602 ELRELNP

-631 YKSDLIPKNLIK
+631 YKSDLIPKNLIQ
-643 QRFFEKET
+643 QRFFEKEA
-651 KELEALE
+651 KELEKLE
-658 NALNEKEALL
+658 NALNEKEA
-668 DEFIEEHSNE
+668 DFEEFIEEHSSE
-678 EGLFDGL
+678 EGLFYEL

-700 DLEDKQILKTDL
+700 DLEDK
-712 EDKQILKT
+712 E
-720 DLEDK
+720 
-725 QILKTALEWLE
+725 ILKTALEWLE

-787 KIQKRINAFI
+787 KIQKRINALT
-797 STLNEIISSYSNSLL
+797 STLNGIISSYSNSLL

-829 KDLGLMG
+829 KDLGFVV

>member
-42 SDKAK
+42 SDKAR
-47 NNMDSEIEVPQGCFY
+47 NNNFSEIEVPQGCFY

-236 ADIAKGGFSTLSNP
+236 ADIAKGGSSTLSNP
-250 FFTTENGMLKTFD
+250 LFTTENGMLKTFD

-289 INDSFNRFEDGTPP
+289 INDHFNRFEDGTPP

-320 DTGKGAVILPHG
+320 NTGKGAVILPHG

-367 SIPACVIV
+367 SIPACVII
-375 LDKENAHARKGVF
+375 LDKENARARKGVF

-416 FNALKEIPYYSKM
+416 FNAYKEIPYYSKM
-429 VSLEEISANDY
+429 VSLEEISTNDY

-449 SKQELEKDLF
+449 AKQESEKDLF
-459 ALINSPSYL
+459 ALINSHKASYL

-477 PYFQVFKELKNM
+477 PYFRVFKELKNT

-529 FDRLE
+529 FDRLD
-534 LFTTFNDLEPGFN
+534 LFETFEHLEPGFN

-557 KVLKEFEKV
+557 RVLKEFEKV
-566 GILDKYGV
+566 EILDKYGV

-594 FNGFRSAK
+594 FNGFISAK

-643 QRFFEKET
+643 QRFFEKEA
-651 KELEALE
+651 KELEELE
-658 NALNEKEALL
+658 NAFNEKEALL
-668 DEFIEEHSNE
+668 YEFIEEHSNE
-678 EGLFDGL
+678 EGLFYEL

-700 DLEDKQILKTDL
+700 DLEDKQILKT
-712 EDKQILKT
+712 
-720 DLEDK
+720 
-725 QILKTALEWLE
+725 ALELLE
-736 AKNKALKMKNKAY
+736 AKNKALTMKNKAY

-766 EIKDLIIK
+766 EIKDLIIQ

-787 KIQKRINAFI
+787 KILKRINAFT
-797 STLNEIISSYSNSLL
+797 SALNEIIQTYSNSLL

>member
-42 SDKAK
+42 SDKAR
-47 NNMDSEIEVPQGCFY
+47 NNNFSEIEVPQGCFY

-112 MDTLSNL
+112 TDTLSNL

-236 ADIAKGGFSTLSNP
+236 ADIAKGGSSTLSNP
-250 FFTTENGMLKTFD
+250 LFIENGMLKTFD

-289 INDSFNRFEDGTPP
+289 INDHFNRFEDGTPP

-320 DTGKGAVILPHG
+320 NTGKGAVILPHG

-343 RKNLLMKGY
+343 RKNLLLKGY

-440 NLNIPRYIA
+440 NLNIPRYITA
-449 SKQELEKDLF
+449 KQESEKDLF
-459 ALINSPSYL
+459 ALINSHKASYL
-468 PKNEIKAYA
+468 PKNEIEAYA
-477 PYFQVFKELKNM
+477 PYFRVFKELKNT

-516 LEYQTFHASVLSA
+516 LEFQTFHASVLSA
-529 FDRLE
+529 FDRLD
-534 LFTTFNDLEPGFN
+534 LFTTFNDLNFN
-547 PKTLIESVCS
+547 DLKPSFKQKTLIESVCS

-566 GILDKYGV
+566 EILDKYGV

-583 EVLQDDWFLLS
+583 EVLQDDWLLLS
-594 FNGFRSAK
+594 SNGFKSAEK
-602 ELRKLNP
+602 LRKLNP

-623 DFVIQKTY
+623 DFIIQKTY

-643 QRFFEKET
+643 QRFFEKEA
-651 KELEALE
+651 KELEELE
-658 NALNEKEALL
+658 NALNEKEAHFE
-668 DEFIEEHSNE
+668 EFIEEHSNE

-700 DLEDKQILKTDL
+700 DPEDKK
-712 EDKQILKT
+712 
-720 DLEDK
+720 
-725 QILKTALEWLE
+725 ILKTALEWLE

-755 AFHQYKNLEIN
+755 AFHQYKNLELG

-787 KIQKRINAFI
+787 KILKRINAFA
-797 STLNEIISSYSNSLL
+797 SALNEIISSYSNSLL

>member
-112 MDTLSNL
+112 TDTLSNL

-236 ADIAKGGFSTLSNP
+236 ADIAKGGSSTLSNP
-250 FFTTENGMLKTFD
+250 FFIKNGMLQTFD
-263 YVVANPPFSLKNWT
+263 CVVANPPFSLKNWT

-308 FAFLLHIIKSLK
+308 FAFLLHIIKSLNP
-320 DTGKGAVILPHG
+320 TGKGAVILPHG

-343 RKNLLMKGY
+343 RKNLLLKGY

-388 MIDASKDFKKDGN
+388 VIDASKDFKKDGN
-401 KNRLRDQDVQKMIDT
+401 KNRLREQDVQKMIDT
-416 FNALKEIPYYSKM
+416 FNAYKEIPYYSKM
-429 VSLEEISANDY
+429 VSLEEISLNDY

-468 PKNEIKAYA
+468 PKNEIEAYA
-477 PYFQVFKELKNM
+477 PYFQVFKELKNT
-489 LFKKSDKEGY
+489 LFKESDKEGY

-534 LFTTFNDLEPGFN
+534 LSTTFNDLEPGFN

-557 KVLKEFEKV
+557 KVLKVFEKV

-583 EVLQDDWFLLS
+583 KVLQDDWFLIS

-602 ELRKLNP
+602 ELRKLTP

-623 DFVIQKTY
+623 DFVIQKTH

-643 QRFFEKET
+643 QRFFEKEA
-651 KELEALE
+651 KELEELE
-658 NALNEKEALL
+658 NALNEKEAHFE
-668 DEFIEEHSNE
+668 EFIEEHSSE
-678 EGLFDGL
+678 EGLFYEL

-700 DLEDKQILKTDL
+700 DSKDKKT
-712 EDKQILKT
+712 
-720 DLEDK
+720 
-725 QILKTALEWLE
+725 LKTALEWLE
-736 AKNKALKMKNKAY
+736 AKNKALKMKNKAH

-755 AFHQYKNLEIN
+755 AFHQYKNLKLG

-774 DKWLNSLKNALEN
+774 DKWLKSLKNALEN
-787 KIQKRINAFI
+787 KILKRINAFT
-797 STLNEIISSYSNSLL
+797 SALNGIIQTYSNSLL

>member
-42 SDKAK
+42 SDKAR
-47 NNMDSEIEVPQGCFY
+47 NNNFSEIEVPQGCFY

-119 VKIFADLSLGA
+119 VKIFADLSLGT

-223 LCKMNMILHNSAT
+223 LCRMNTILHNSAT
-236 ADIAKGGFSTLSNP
+236 AHIAKGGSSTLSNP
-250 FFTTENGMLKTFD
+250 LLIKNGMLQTFD

-289 INDSFNRFEDGTPP
+289 INDRFNRFEDGTPP

-320 DTGKGAVILPHG
+320 NTGKGAVILPHG
-332 VLFRGNAEGVI
+332 VLFRGNAEAQI
-343 RKNLLMKGY
+343 RKNLLLKGY

-375 LDKENAHARKGVF
+375 LDKENARARKGVF

-449 SKQELEKDLF
+449 AKQESEKDLF
-459 ALINSPSYL
+459 ALINSHKASYL
-468 PKNEIKAYA
+468 PKNEIEAYA
-477 PYFQVFKELKNM
+477 PYFRVFKELKNT

-529 FDRLE
+529 FDRLD
-534 LFTTFNDLEPGFN
+534 LFETFDHLEPGFN

-566 GILDKYGV
+566 EILDKYGV
-574 YQLFKDYYN
+574 YQIFKDYYN
-583 EVLQDDWFLLS
+583 EVLQDDWFLIS
-594 FNGFRSAK
+594 FNGFISAK
-602 ELRKLNP
+602 ELRELTP

-623 DFVIQKTY
+623 DFVIQKTH

-643 QRFFEKET
+643 QRFFEKEA
-651 KELEALE
+651 KELEELE
-658 NALNEKEALL
+658 NALNEKEAHFE
-668 DEFIEEHSNE
+668 EFIEEHSNE
-678 EGLFDGL
+678 EGLFYEL

-700 DLEDKQILKTDL
+700 DLEDK
-712 EDKQILKT
+712 E
-720 DLEDK
+720 
-725 QILKTALEWLE
+725 ILKTALELLE
-736 AKNKALKMKNKAY
+736 AKNKALKMKNKAH

-766 EIKDLIIK
+766 EIKDLIIQ
-774 DKWLNSLKNALEN
+774 DKWLKSLKNALEN
-787 KIQKRINAFI
+787 KILKRINAFI
-797 STLNEIISSYSNSLL
+797 SVLNGIISSYSNSLL

-829 KDLGLMG
+829 KDLGLMGW

>member
-42 SDKAK
+42 SDKAR
-47 NNMDSEIEVPQGCFY
+47 NNNFSEIEVPQGCFY

-223 LCKMNMILHNSAT
+223 LCKMNMILHHSAD
-236 ADIAKGGFSTLSNP
+236 ADIAKGGSSTLSNP
-250 FFTTENGMLKTFD
+250 LFTTENGMLKTFD

-289 INDSFNRFEDGTPP
+289 INDHFNRFEDGTPP

-332 VLFRGNAEGVI
+332 VLFRGNAEGAI
-343 RKNLLMKGY
+343 RKNLLLKGY

-416 FNALKEIPYYSKM
+416 FNAYKEIPYYSKM

-449 SKQELEKDLF
+449 AKQESEKDLF
-459 ALINSPSYL
+459 ALINSHKASYL
-468 PKNEIKAYA
+468 PKNEIKAYD
-477 PYFQVFKELKNM
+477 PYFRVFKELKNT

-516 LEYQTFHASVLSA
+516 LEYQTFHASVLNA

-534 LFTTFNDLEPGFN
+534 LFETFNDLKPGFN

-557 KVLKEFEKV
+557 KVLYEFEKIE
-566 GILDKYGV
+566 ILDKYGV

-602 ELRKLNP
+602 NLRELTP

-643 QRFFEKET
+643 QRFFEKEA
-651 KELEALE
+651 KELEELE

-678 EGLFDGL
+678 EGLFYEL

-700 DLEDKQILKTDL
+700 DLEDKK
-712 EDKQILKT
+712 
-720 DLEDK
+720 
-725 QILKTALEWLE
+725 ILKTALEWLE

-774 DKWLNSLKNALEN
+774 DKWLNSLKNAIEN
-787 KIQKRINAFI
+787 KIQKRINAFT
-797 STLNEIISSYSNSLL
+797 SVLNEIISSYSNSLL

>member
-42 SDKAK
+42 SDKARS
-47 NNMDSEIEVPQGCFY
+47 NRDSEIEVPQGCFY

-100 NDNTKLGEGKAM
+100 NDDTKLGEGKAM
-112 MDTLSNL
+112 IDTLSNL

-144 YLMRHFASESG
+144 YLMCHFASESG

-209 LTIYGQEKDISTTA
+209 LTIYGQEKDNSTTA

-236 ADIAKGGFSTLSNP
+236 ADIAKGGSSTLSNP

-332 VLFRGNAEGVI
+332 VLFRGNAEAQI
-343 RKNLLMKGY
+343 RKNLLTKGY

-416 FNALKEIPYYSKM
+416 FKAKKEIPYYSKM

-440 NLNIPRYIA
+440 NLNIPRYIVA
-449 SKQELEKDLF
+449 EQELEKDLF
-459 ALINSPSYL
+459 ALINSHKANYL
-468 PKNEIKAYA
+468 PKNEIEAYA
-477 PYFQVFKELKNM
+477 PYFKAFKELKNT

-510 ELITQS
+510 DLITES
-516 LEYQTFHASVLSA
+516 LEYQTFHASVLNA

-547 PKTLIESVCS
+547 PKTLIESVCQ
-557 KVLKEFEKV
+557 KVLQEFEKV
-566 GILDKYGV
+566 GILDQYGV

-583 EVLQDDWFLLS
+583 EVLQDDWFLIS
-594 FNGFRSAK
+594 FNGFESAK
-602 ELRKLNP
+602 ELRKLIP

-631 YKSDLIPKNLIK
+631 YKSDLIPKYLIK
-643 QRFFEKET
+643 QRFFKE
-651 KELEALE
+651 ESNMLEELE

-685 KINESVLKK
+685 KVNESVLKK

-700 DLEDKQILKTDL
+700 DLEDK
-712 EDKQILKT
+712 E
-720 DLEDK
+720 
-725 QILKTALEWLE
+725 ILKTALEWLE

-787 KIQKRINAFI
+787 KIQKRVNAFI
-797 STLNEIISSYSNSLL
+797 SALNEIISSYSNSLL

-829 KDLGLMG
+829 KNLGLMG

>member
-42 SDKAK
+42 SDKARS
-47 NNMDSEIEVPQGCFY
+47 NTDSEIEVPEGCFY

-85 AERNDLKGVIDSVDF
+85 AKRNELEGVIDSVDF

-223 LCKMNMILHNSAT
+223 LCKMNMILHNST
-236 ADIAKGGFSTLSNP
+236 DADIAKGGFSTLSNP
-250 FFTTENGMLKTFD
+250 FFIKNGMLQTFD

-320 DTGKGAVILPHG
+320 NTGKGAVILPHG
-332 VLFRGNAEGVI
+332 VLFRGNAEAQI
-343 RKNLLMKGY
+343 RKNLLLKGY

-367 SIPACVIV
+367 SIPACVII

-388 MIDASKDFKKDGN
+388 MIDTSKDFKKDGN

-416 FNALKEIPYYSKM
+416 FNASKEIPYYSKM

-449 SKQELEKDLF
+449 AKQESEKDLF

-468 PKNEIKAYA
+468 PKNEIEAYA
-477 PYFQVFKELKNM
+477 PYFRVFKELKNT
-489 LFKKSDKEGY
+489 LFKKSDKESY

-510 ELITQS
+510 ELIIQS
-516 LEYQTFHASVLSA
+516 SEYQTFHASVLST

-534 LFTTFNDLEPGFN
+534 LLTTFNDLEPSFN

-566 GILDKYGV
+566 EILDKYGV

-583 EVLQDDWFLLS
+583 EVLQDDWFLIS
-594 FNGFRSAK
+594 FNGFISAK

-631 YKSDLIPKNLIK
+631 YKSDLIPKHLIK
-643 QRFFEKET
+643 QRFFEKEA
-651 KELEALE
+651 KELEELE

-700 DLEDKQILKTDL
+700 DLEDEK
-712 EDKQILKT
+712 
-720 DLEDK
+720 
-725 QILKTALEWLE
+725 ILKTALELLE

-755 AFHQYKNLEIN
+755 AFHQYENLELG

-787 KIQKRINAFI
+787 KILKRINAFT
-797 STLNEIISSYSNSLL
+797 SALNGIIQTYSNGLL

>member
-47 NNMDSEIEVPQGCFY
+47 NNTDSEIEVPQGCFY

-112 MDTLSNL
+112 IDTLSNL

-198 LKASSLAGKKG
+198 LKASSLAGKNG
-209 LTIYGQEKDISTTA
+209 LTIYGQEKDISTRA
-223 LCKMNMILHNSAT
+223 LCKMNMILHNST
-236 ADIAKGGFSTLSNP
+236 DADIAKGGSSTLSNP
-250 FFTTENGMLKTFD
+250 LFTTENGMLKTFD

-289 INDSFNRFEDGTPP
+289 INDRFNRFEDGTPP

-320 DTGKGAVILPHG
+320 NTGKGAVILPHG

-343 RKNLLMKGY
+343 RKNLLLKGY

-416 FNALKEIPYYSKM
+416 FNAYKEIPYYSKM

-449 SKQELEKDLF
+449 SQQELEKDLF

-468 PKNEIKAYA
+468 PKNEIEAYA
-477 PYFQVFKELKNM
+477 PYFQVFKELKNT

-534 LFTTFNDLEPGFN
+534 LLTTFNDLEPGN

-594 FNGFRSAK
+594 FNGFESAK
-602 ELRKLNP
+602 NLRKLTP

-651 KELEALE
+651 KELEQLE

-700 DLEDKQILKTDL
+700 DP
-712 EDKQILKT
+712 
-720 DLEDK
+720 EDK
-725 QILKTALEWLE
+725 QILKTALELLE

-755 AFHQYKNLEIN
+755 AFHQYKNLELS
-766 EIKDLIIK
+766 EIKDLIIQ

-797 STLNEIISSYSNSLL
+797 SALNGIISSYSNSLL

-829 KDLGLMG
+829 KDLGLIG

>member
-1 MAIKKSELYSSLWA
+1 MQN
-15 GADSLRGGMDAS
+15 
-27 EYKNYVLNLLFLKYI
+27 EY
-42 SDKAK
+42 
-47 NNMDSEIEVPQGCFY
+47 
-62 EDILAL
+62 
-68 EGDKEIGD
+68 
-76 KLNKIIAKI
+76 
-85 AERNDLKGVIDSVDF
+85 DL
-100 NDNTKLGEGKAM
+100 T
-112 MDTLSNL
+112 
-119 VKIFADLSLGA
+119 
-130 HGALDDDLLGDAYE
+130 
-144 YLMRHFASESG
+144 
-155 KSKGQ
+155 
-160 FYTPS
+160 
-165 EVSLLLS
+165 
-172 LLLGIDENTRQD
+172 
-184 KSIYDPTCGSGSLL
+184 
-198 LKASSLAGKKG
+198 
-209 LTIYGQEKDISTTA
+209 
-223 LCKMNMILHNSAT
+223 NSAT
-236 ADIAKGGFSTLSNP
+236 ADIKGGSSTLSNP
-250 FFTTENGMLKTFD
+250 FFIKNGMLQTFD

-332 VLFRGNAEGVI
+332 VLFRGNAEAQI
-343 RKNLLMKGY
+343 RKNLLLKGY

-388 MIDASKDFKKDGN
+388 VIDASKDFKKDGN

-416 FNALKEIPYYSKM
+416 FNAYKEIPYYSKM

-468 PKNEIKAYA
+468 PKNEIEAYD
-477 PYFQVFKELKNM
+477 PYFRVFKELKNT

-510 ELITQS
+510 DLITQS

-529 FDRLE
+529 FESLE

-583 EVLQDDWFLLS
+583 EVLQDDWFLIS
-594 FNGFRSAK
+594 FNGFISAK
-602 ELRKLNP
+602 ELRKLTP

-623 DFVIQKTY
+623 DFIIQKTY

-651 KELEALE
+651 KELEELE

-678 EGLFDGL
+678 EGLFEGL

-700 DLEDKQILKTDL
+700 DLEDEK
-712 EDKQILKT
+712 
-720 DLEDK
+720 
-725 QILKTALEWLE
+725 ILKTALKWLE

-797 STLNEIISSYSNSLL
+797 SALNEIISSYSNSLL

-829 KDLGLMG
+829 KDLGLMGW

>member
-42 SDKAK
+42 SDKARS
-47 NNMDSEIEVPQGCFY
+47 NNFSEIEVPEGCFY

-112 MDTLSNL
+112 IDTLSNL

-184 KSIYDPTCGSGSLL
+184 KSIYDPTCRSGSLL

-223 LCKMNMILHNSAT
+223 LCRMNMILHHSAD
-236 ADIAKGGFSTLSNP
+236 ADIAKGGSSTLSNP
-250 FFTTENGMLKTFD
+250 FFIKNNMLQTFD

-277 DGLSIDPKSKQV
+277 DGLTIDPKSKQV
-289 INDSFNRFEDGTPP
+289 INDRFNRFEDGTPP

-308 FAFLLHIIKSLK
+308 FAFLLHIIKSLNP
-320 DTGKGAVILPHG
+320 TGKGAVILPHG
-332 VLFRGNAEGVI
+332 VLFRGNAEAQI

-388 MIDASKDFKKDGN
+388 VIDASKDFKKDGN

-416 FNALKEIPYYSKM
+416 FNAYKEIPYYSKM
-429 VSLEEISANDY
+429 VSLEEISTNDY
-440 NLNIPRYIA
+440 NLNIPRYIVA
-449 SKQELEKDLF
+449 EQELEKDLF
-459 ALINSPSYL
+459 ALINSHKANYL

-477 PYFQVFKELKNM
+477 PYFQVFKELKNT

-516 LEYQTFHASVLSA
+516 SEFQTFHASVLSA
-529 FDRLE
+529 FYRLE

-566 GILDKYGV
+566 GILDQYGV

-594 FNGFRSAK
+594 FNGFESAK

-623 DFVIQKTY
+623 DFIVQKTY

-643 QRFFEKET
+643 QRFFEKELI
-651 KELEALE
+651 ELEALE

-700 DLEDKQILKTDL
+700 DLEDK
-712 EDKQILKT
+712 E
-720 DLEDK
+720 
-725 QILKTALEWLE
+725 ILKTALEWLE
-736 AKNKALKMKNKAY
+736 AKNKALKMKNKAH

-797 STLNEIISSYSNSLL
+797 SALNEIISSYSNSLL

>member
-47 NNMDSEIEVPQGCFY
+47 NNNFSEIEVPQGCFY

-112 MDTLSNL
+112 TDALSNL

-223 LCKMNMILHNSAT
+223 LCKMNMILHHSAD
-236 ADIAKGGFSTLSNP
+236 ADIAKGGSSTLSNP
-250 FFTTENGMLKTFD
+250 LFIKNGMLQTFD

-289 INDSFNRFEDGTPP
+289 INDRFNRFEDGTPP

-320 DTGKGAVILPHG
+320 NTGKGAVILPHG
-332 VLFRGNAEGVI
+332 VLFRGNAEVQI
-343 RKNLLMKGY
+343 RKNLLTKGY

-375 LDKENAHARKGVF
+375 LDKENARQKGVF

-401 KNRLRDQDVQKMIDT
+401 KNRLREQDVQKMIDT
-416 FNALKEIPYYSKM
+416 FNAYKEIPYYSKM

-459 ALINSPSYL
+459 ALINSHKASYL

-477 PYFQVFKELKNM
+477 PYFRVFKELKNT

-510 ELITQS
+510 ELIIQS
-516 LEYQTFHASVLSA
+516 SEFQTFHASVLSA

-583 EVLQDDWFLLS
+583 EVLQDDWFLIS
-594 FNGFRSAK
+594 FNGFESAK
-602 ELRKLNP
+602 ELRKLTP

-651 KELEALE
+651 KELEELE

-700 DLEDKQILKTDL
+700 DLEDK
-712 EDKQILKT
+712 E
-720 DLEDK
+720 
-725 QILKTALEWLE
+725 ILKTALEWLE

-755 AFHQYKNLEIN
+755 AFHQYKNLELG
-766 EIKDLIIK
+766 EIKDLIIQ
-774 DKWLNSLKNALEN
+774 DKWLKSLKNALEN
-787 KIQKRINAFI
+787 KILKRINAFA
-797 STLNEIISSYSNSLL
+797 SALNGIISSYSNSLL

-829 KDLGLMG
+829 KDLGLMGW